1 MSDGSETAKDAAAG
15 PPAPAPA
22 ASTAVVA
29 AARWFWWIAG
39 LSLINVVLTRSGS
52 DTNFVLGLG
61 VTLVA
66 DAMFA
71 GSQAVALSIDA
82 IAIAFFFL
90 MGWQAQ
96 GGRLWAF
103 VLGTGVYALDALI
116 YLRFEA
122 WMPLA
127 FHALAI
133 FFLVRGA
140 LMLRR
145 QAGSPA

>member
-96 GGRLWAF
+96 GGRLWATANIPHGATF
-103 VLGTGVYALDALI
+103 QLTLPV
-116 YLRFEA
+116 EA
-122 WMPLA
+122 ETA
-127 FHALAI
+127 
-133 FFLVRGA
+133 
-140 LMLRR
+140 
-145 QAGSPA
+145 S